1 MRTKFLALLL
11 CVAVLNLTQFSTATA
26 VEAKDDGGYNVVYD
40 GGSIPGLK
48 AGMKLRMYIDS
59 NQIRIMKKK
68 RSLQLSCLPP
78 SRILATVKMFT
89 DVLVQQSAS
98 RLFPSGLAD

>member
-11 CVAVLNLTQFSTATA
+11 CVAVLNLTQFSTA

-59 NQIRIMKKK
+59 NQIHIMENKT
-68 RSLQLSCLPP
+68 LVTLSCLPP

-98 RLFPSGLAD
+98 RLFPSGLVD